1 MNNLLYNRFL
11 DRIYTNDEYGQNV
24 YIEDLRK
31 LIRDA
36 YGEEEQYKCNKVI
49 EDIKTISDGSLA
61 AEIRYLEFFIRV
73 QFYTI
78 SDIDDDND
86 DVIKKVTS
94 PNMLYSSIENIF
106 GTISEIIKK
115 LKNRYESLLDN
126 LSNNI

>member
-1 MNNLLYNRFL
+1 M
-11 DRIYTNDEYGQNV
+11 
-24 YIEDLRK
+24 
-31 LIRDA
+31 IRDA

-106 GTISEIIKK
+106 GTISETIKK